1 MRRALVHLAFVALA
15 AIATRAR
22 AEEPVALTVSGSA
35 APGFSSK
42 SKEGDRPRDTPDAAA
57 LLEGLPGLR
66 VRRLGGEASF
76 ATLSIRGAAS
86 NQVAISFAG
95 VPLTGASDPSL
106 DLATLPLW
114 PGAAAR
120 VYRTFAPA
128 HLGGGYLGGIVD
140 IAPMELGK
148 NRTEVYNAAGSFGSY
163 RMRVAD
169 THAIGAFRVGAG
181 VSYHRTEGD
190 FRYFDPFRGID
201 GEVVRRTNNA
211 AQQLAGVIQARHES
225 DRWTWLLTTLLGL
238 RRDGIGGPFD
248 RPALATHMD
257 RDRQLFA
264 IEARKRDEDGRFVAR
279 LWGRRDGRTFE
290 DPRAEQAFLPSRSLD
305 RVLAAG
311 FAFGRSLTL
320 ARLTLDPRV
329 DGSFE
334 QRDGE
339 RTLPARAPTHA
350 RARIALALDATY
362 QLASST
368 SIVLAARGDVRR
380 DTGERAEL
388 LPVAH
393 LGAEHLFSDT
403 LALGAH
409 VGTLARP
416 PGFLE
421 LLGDGGI
428 YSPAPGLRSERS
440 YAADLGLRARGARA
454 KVSWEAEL
462 VGFAWEV
469 RDLILLRP
477 VGLLSLRAENVEA
490 ARIAGGEL
498 SVAAST
504 GPVRMVV
511 SYTRLVT
518 EDRTSDPVSRG
529 ARLPGRPDHDLTV
542 DASARIGPV
551 TLRYGFDLVSTTSLD
566 RAGTREL
573 PTRVFHGAGARLDLG
588 SVSVIGE
595 VMNLFDQRT
604 VDVLYESGARP
615 RFDRYPIS
623 DFLGYPLPG
632 RRFSLSIRGAL

>member
-1 MRRALVHLAFVALA
+1 MRRALTILAVLA
-15 AIATRAR
+15 TAARAR
-22 AEEPVALTVSGSA
+22 AEEPVALTVTGSA
-35 APGFSSK
+35 APGFSTRA
-42 SKEGDRPRDTPDAAA
+42 KEGDRPRDTPDAAA

-120 VYRTFAPA
+120 VHRTFAPA

-181 VSYHRTEGD
+181 VSYHRTDGD
-190 FRYFDPFRGID
+190 FRYFDPFRGVD
-201 GEVVRRTNNA
+201 GVDVRRTNNG
-211 AQQLAGVIQARHES
+211 AQQLASVVQARHES
-225 DRWTWLLTTLLGL
+225 DRWTWLLTSLLGL

-264 IEARKRDEDGRFVAR
+264 IEARKRDDDGRFLAR
-279 LWGRRDGRTFE
+279 LWGRRDARTFE
-290 DPRAEQAFLPSRSLD
+290 DPLAEQAFLPSRARD

-311 FAFGRSLTL
+311 FAFGRSI
-320 ARLTLDPRV
+320 AFDHLTLDPRV

-334 QRDGE
+334 RRDGE

-362 QLASST
+362 KLGDT
-368 SIVLAARGDVRR
+368 SIVLATRGDVRR

-393 LGAEHLFSDT
+393 LGAEHLFNDS
-403 LALGAH
+403 LSLGAH

-428 YSPAPGLRSERS
+428 YTPAPGLRSERS
-440 YAADLGLRARGARA
+440 YAADLGLRARGRRA
-454 KVSWEAEL
+454 KVVWEAEL

-511 SYTRLVT
+511 SYTRLLT
-518 EDRTSDPVSRG
+518 EDRTSDPVTRG
-529 ARLPGRPDHDLTV
+529 ARLPGRPEHDLTV
-542 DASARIGPV
+542 DASARLGPV

-573 PTRVFHGAGARLDLG
+573 PTRVFHGAGARLDLKA
-588 SVSVIGE
+588 VSVIAE

-632 RRFSLSIRGAL
+632 RRFSLAIRAAL